1 MAIKII
7 CMASYGY
14 YNLTEGKEY
23 EALNGI
29 EEGILLTRRL
39 VTVIGDNGKRTV
51 AHATRF
57 KYADTGEQC
66 E

>member
-1 MAIKII
+1 MANY
-7 CMASYGY
+7 AY

-29 EEGILLTRRL
+29 EEGIYPSRRL
-39 VTVIGDNGKRTV
+39 VTVIGDDGKRTV

-57 KYADTGEQC
+57 KYSDTGEQC

>member
-1 MAIKII
+1 MKVI
-7 CMASYGY
+7 CRNNYGY
-14 YNLTEGKEY
+14 GYCLTEGKEY

-29 EEGILLTRRL
+29 ERDSSPYPNL
-39 VTVIGDNGKRTV
+39 VTVIGDDGKRTV

-57 KYADTGEQC
+57 AYADTGEQC